1 MKANLNPLSN
11 TNPKRTVEVL
21 SIGTEILLGNIVNS
35 NSQWIAEELS
45 ALGLNHFR
53 QTTIG
58 DNLNRISNLITEI
71 SKRSSLLITTGGLGP
86 TPDDLTTEAI
96 AKAFNSKLREREY
109 IWNDIK
115 KKLNNNSKVDLIVRK
130 TFLSGKIN
138 FSFGLKNIFDVQ
150 DISSF
155 SAAGVHSSSSNS
167 QSVAYGRTFFT
178 SLNFKF

>member
-1 MKANLNPLSN
+1 M
-11 TNPKRTVEVL
+11 
-21 SIGTEILLGNIVNS
+21 IHLLV
-35 NSQWIAEELS
+35 
-45 ALGLNHFR
+45 
-53 QTTIG
+53 
-58 DNLNRISNLITEI
+58 
-71 SKRSSLLITTGGLGP
+71 
-86 TPDDLTTEAI
+86 
-96 AKAFNSKLREREY
+96 
-109 IWNDIK
+109 IK
-115 KKLNNNSKVDLIVRK
+115 KIVFYKNANEEIIESEVGSYQLFDLIMRK